1 MQKMTDND
9 ALFLS
14 EIELSTSNQ
23 ENTVNIE

>member
-14 EIELSTSNQ
+14 EIELRTSNQ
-23 ENTVNIE
+23 ENTANID